1 MVVTE
6 FPSKLYRHKLPAI
19 YNLPTGRCTF
29 LYGVTEAQFIQFND
43 QLVQ

>member
-6 FPSKLYRHKLPAI
+6 FPSKLHRHKFPAI
-19 YNLPTGRCTF
+19 YQLSSGRCTF
-29 LYGVTEAQFIQFND
+29 LYGVTEAQGIQFND